1 MPDETPRRDRALGK
15 TACIFV
21 GGILLFASYSKLLE
35 PGGFVEQIHLE
46 GLDFW
51 LSATSIAVVAI
62 FLETCLGILLLLG
75 VTNRVVLAGTAL
87 LALFFLYLTGQNY
100 WLVSQGLRDP
110 EAACGCF
117 GDLIQRTAAQAFWQD
132 LLMLGLPLIV
142 AIRMLPRSFHFP
154 PYRSM
159 VAAVVSILVAL
170 FMARSPS
177 LVAAGDALHYA
188 AEGAR
193 EGARE
198 TVLVPMSARVFVD
211 DEEDFKAQVFLS
223 EGSASFVI
231 VSTGLPNLVVL
242 DPRQQSFKAVGR
254 ENLQANPAGGRRLA
268 EASQPVAE
276 GNFEMA
282 PDGIRLSVDGKA
294 VRLIPD

>member
-1 MPDETPRRDRALGK
+1 MPDETARRDRALGK
-15 TACIFV
+15 TACIFL
-21 GGILLFASYSKLLE
+21 GGILLFASYAKLLE
-35 PGGFVEQIHLE
+35 PGGFVEQIHSE

-51 LSATSIAVVAI
+51 LSASSVAVVAI

-87 LALFFLYLTGQNY
+87 LTLFFLYLTGQNY

-117 GDLIQRTAAQAFWQD
+117 GDLIQRTAGEAFWQD
-132 LLMLGLPLIV
+132 LLMLGLPLMV
-142 AIRMLPRSFHFP
+142 AVRLLPRRLHFP
-154 PYRSM
+154 LYRSM
-159 VAAVVSILVAL
+159 IAVVASSLVAL

-177 LVAAGDALHYA
+177 LVAAGDALHFA
-188 AEGAR
+188 A

-198 TVLVPMSARVFVD
+198 TVLVPISASVFVD
-211 DEEDFKAQVFLS
+211 DEEDFEAEVFLS
-223 EGSASFVI
+223 EGSASFVL
-231 VSTGLPNLVVL
+231 VSPSLPYLVVL

-254 ENLQANPAGGRRLA
+254 ENLQADSVGERRLA

-282 PDGIRLSVDGKA
+282 PDGIRLSVDGKT

>member
-1 MPDETPRRDRALGK
+1 MPDETSRRDRALGK
-15 TACIFV
+15 TACIFL
-21 GGILLFASYSKLLE
+21 GGILLFASYAKLLE
-35 PGGFVEQIHLE
+35 PGGFVGQIHLE

-51 LSATSIAVVAI
+51 LSATSVAVVAI
-62 FLETCLGILLLLG
+62 FLETVLGILLLLG
-75 VTNRVVLAGTAL
+75 VGNRVVLAGTAVL
-87 LALFFLYLTGQNY
+87 TLFFLYLTGQNY

-142 AIRMLPRSFHFP
+142 AFRMLPRSLHFP

-159 VAAVVSILVAL
+159 IAAVASILVAL

-177 LVAAGDALHYA
+177 LVAEGDALHFA
-188 AEGAR
+188 A

-198 TVLVPMSARVFVD
+198 TVLVPMSASVFVD
-211 DEEDFKAQVFLS
+211 DEQDFKAEVFLS
-223 EGSASFVI
+223 EGSASFVL
-231 VSTGLPNLVVL
+231 VSTSLSYLVVL

-254 ENLQANPAGGRRLA
+254 ENLQSNPIGERKLA
-268 EASQPVAE
+268 EGFQPVAE

-282 PDGIRLSVDGKA
+282 PDGIRFSVDGKA

>member
-1 MPDETPRRDRALGK
+1 MPHETPRRDWALGK
-15 TACIFV
+15 TACIFL
-21 GGILLFASYSKLLE
+21 GGILLFASYAKLLE

-51 LSATSIAVVAI
+51 LSATAIAVVAI

-75 VTNRVVLAGTAL
+75 VTNRIVLAGTAL
-87 LALFFLYLTGQNY
+87 LTLFFLYLTGQNY

-110 EAACGCF
+110 EASCGCF

-142 AIRMLPRSFHFP
+142 AIRILPRSLHFP

-159 VAAVVSILVAL
+159 IAAVVSILVAL

-177 LVAAGDALHYA
+177 LVTAGDALHFA
-188 AEGAR
+188 AA
-193 EGARE
+193 GARE
-198 TVLVPMSARVFVD
+198 TVLVPISASVFVD
-211 DEEDFKAQVFLS
+211 DQEDFDAEVFLS
-223 EGSASFVI
+223 EGSASFVL
-231 VSTGLPNLVVL
+231 VSTSLPYLVVL
-242 DPRQQSFKAVGR
+242 DPRQQSFKAFGR
-254 ENLQANPAGGRRLA
+254 KNLQANAIGERRLA
-268 EASQPVAE
+268 QVSSPVAE

-294 VRLIPD
+294 VRLLPD